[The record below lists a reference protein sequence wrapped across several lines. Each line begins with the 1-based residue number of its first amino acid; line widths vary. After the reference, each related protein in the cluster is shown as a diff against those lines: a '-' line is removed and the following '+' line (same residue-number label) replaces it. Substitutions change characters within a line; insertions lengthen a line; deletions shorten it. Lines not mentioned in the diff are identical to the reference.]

1 MEEQCRMQ
9 ITGLGWVE
17 VFYPAGTNP
26 VLSLN
31 ANMQGRV
38 VKVIFGDGKE

>member
-1 MEEQCRMQ
+1 MEDQCRMQ

-31 ANMQGRV
+31 SDMQGRV
-38 VKVIFGDGKE
+38 MKVIFGDGKE